1 MNLLARFIDPIK
13 WIKSE
18 SAASRALIRFIAVF
32 PYLENAN
39 TAASIFRETL
49 KPFKK
54 ELPKF
59 FGAFFVISRLT
70 PKIFVFLMRIGI
82 RLFANR
88 FIAGNGTKEIT
99 KTIKNYSERGYL
111 VNIDILGE
119 AVLSEKEAENYK
131 NLYLRLINELGPQLP
146 SGALS
151 ISLKSSAFYSQAFSS
166 APEHASDKIV
176 ERMTPIFKALKRFN
190 GHAFL
195 DAEEYSFRQ
204 VHLLIFQKLY
214 KQFGGM
220 VRFVIQGYLKTSFRM
235 IWELY
240 NINRATDPIHIRLVR
255 GAYWDHE
262 CYRAEILG
270 WDESPVFTEKEDTD
284 KNYEYV
290 LSEGIAMGFKMIP
303 GTHNIESVL
312 VAEKIGAE
320 FNQPITE
327 YQFLYGIGEP
337 YAKELLRKNIPVRFY
352 MPVLYPKGNL
362 TEAMAYLARRINE
375 SQVSFV
381 MRGNDKDQE
390 RRLYERI
397 QKRTAY

>member
-1 MNLLARFIDPIK
+1 MNLLARFIDPLK

-32 PYLENAN
+32 PYLENAK
-39 TAASIFRETL
+39 TAASIFREML
-49 KPFKK
+49 QPFRK

-59 FGAFFVISRLT
+59 FEAFFIISRLT
-70 PKIFVFLMRIGI
+70 PTIFVFLMKIGI

-88 FIAGNGTKEIT
+88 FIAGNGIEEIK
-99 KTIKNYSERGYL
+99 KTIKRYSSQGYL
-111 VNIDILGE
+111 INIDILGE
-119 AVLSEKEAENYK
+119 AVLSEKEAEHYK
-131 NLYLRLINELGPQLP
+131 DLYLQLINEIGPQL
-146 SGALS
+146 SDGALS

-166 APEHASDKIV
+166 APEYAAEKIV
-176 ERMTPIFKALKRFN
+176 ERMIPIFEALKRFN

-195 DAEEYSFRQ
+195 DAEEYNFRQ
-204 VHLLIFQKLY
+204 IHFLVFKKLY
-214 KQFGGM
+214 QKFGSM

-235 IWELY
+235 LWELH
-240 NINRATDPIHIRLVR
+240 NLNRAYDQIHARLVR

-303 GTHNIESVL
+303 GTHNMESVL
-312 VAEKIGAE
+312 VAEKIGADS
-320 FNQPITE
+320 NQPIAE

-337 YAKELLRKNIPVRFY
+337 YAEELLKKNIPVRFY

-381 MRGNDKDQE
+381 MRGNDKEQE
-390 RRLYERI
+390 RRLYEGI